1 MPKIPLLQRNRAI
14 AAPRV
19 VYRRQREQN
28 INPDQFGAVLGQS
41 ITAAG
46 KTISQVGELVD
57 KRVTEMQDEKNS
69 LDALNAFVA
78 TSEEMRQRLH
88 EGDNAILAQRGH
100 RAFDAYKNTQDAIVE
115 TVSRHRGALQSE
127 DARATFDSLW
137 SRRGESILETSARH
151 VSRQRQVH
159 RDATTKS
166 LLAHSI
172 TIATDAALIDD
183 GEGQTVIND
192 SLERGKEVIIANSE
206 GLPPTA
212 VELALMEYESN
223 LHKAVV
229 ERLMVK
235 LPEMA
240 EAYYKENQ
248 NDIHGAHH
256 ADLETKLKTQVR
268 AVAGETLAELAFKDA
283 DNSEAAEKIIK
294 NSGKS
299 QPIQDEAMKRVE
311 AKFARRKR
319 DKLQR
324 DDDLQ
329 EQAWE
334 LAHNNDEA
342 SITPEMKRALGG
354 PALLR
359 LEEYARRQKEPET
372 NFKRYTE
379 LYEMGTKLLDVKM
392 WAERPN
398 LDNSDYQELVKHQAR
413 MRKSPADALTT
424 TQLISAE
431 IDELGLTGKNKSE
444 ERGRLR
450 KLIGAELQKKT
461 EKEGR
466 ELSQGEKRDVIR
478 EITTRAAYTASLW
491 KIDYQTE
498 KAPHEIAD
506 IDNVP
511 PRDQAEIRERYKAVG
526 RAPPTDQQIV
536 EAFVQMLIHINRR
549 KSGGQ

>member
-115 TVSRHRGALQSE
+115 TVARHRGALQSE

-183 GEGQTVIND
+183 GEAQTVIND

-235 LPEMA
+235 LPEKA

-248 NDIHGAHH
+248 KDIHGAHH

-268 AVAGETLAELAFKDA
+268 DVAGEALAELAFKDA
-283 DNSEAAEKIIK
+283 EDVEAAAKLIRQY
-294 NSGKS
+294 GKS
-299 QPIQDEAMKRVE
+299 QSIRDEALKRVRD
-311 AKFARRKR
+311 KFAIRDADKKR
-319 DKLQR
+319 QDRGLR
-324 DDDLQ
+324 

-342 SITPEMKRALGG
+342 SITPEMKTALG
-354 PALLR
+354 LTYDSLVK
-359 LEEYARRQKEPET
+359 YVRRQKEPET
-372 NFKRYTE
+372 DFKRYTE
-379 LYEMGTKLLDVKM
+379 LYEMGTKLRDVEL
-392 WAERPN
+392 WAERPK
-398 LDNSDYQELVKHQAR
+398 LAEAEYKELVKYQAA
-413 MRKSPADALTT
+413 MRKSPTDALTT
-424 TQLISAE
+424 TQLISAK
-431 IDELGLTGKNKSE
+431 IDELGLKGNNKAE

-450 KLIGAELQKKT
+450 KFIGDELQAAIRKKGSDLSYE
-461 EKEGR
+461 EKSAVIHKITAAISFTDSFLWFDYKTKG
-466 ELSQGEKRDVIR
+466 SAFDVVDIGDVPP
-478 EITTRAAYTASLW
+478 AH
-491 KIDYQTE
+491 Q
-498 KAPHEIAD
+498 AD
-506 IDNVP
+506 I
-511 PRDQAEIRERYKAVG
+511 RTRFEKLGMR
-526 RAPPTDQQIV
+526 PPTDEQIIKAHKKWRSGQV
-536 EAFVQMLIHINRR
+536 DKQ
-549 KSGGQ
+549 KSGSP